1 MRINAILIVLIL
13 LLFISAT
20 CSRETQ
26 VNAEG
31 FKPLKEK
38 MDLQDFSDDC
48 QKFIKKELRPN
59 WLLHTSEKCY
69 FDNQE
74 LWESVLSQKECF
86 IGKKKEQIQS
96 IFGKPSNI
104 FTLKDTWEK
113 YNMGKICE
121 KNYQYFNLQFHY
133 DENEVLKNIGQGQ
146 IRNN

>member
-48 QKFIKKELRPN
+48 QKFIR
-59 WLLHTSEKCY
+59 
-69 FDNQE
+69 
-74 LWESVLSQKECF
+74 
-86 IGKKKEQIQS
+86 
-96 IFGKPSNI
+96 
-104 FTLKDTWEK
+104 
-113 YNMGKICE
+113 
-121 KNYQYFNLQFHY
+121 
-133 DENEVLKNIGQGQ
+133 
-146 IRNN
+146 